1 MAAHLV
7 KGNCKVALGLNTGS
21 GDFISYCK
29 FDARAGRWFTKG
41 AEGDIDITDGFAAV
55 FDFAQIEV
63 GWMMFAAGVA
73 PVYVTQDIALG
84 VPPKP
89 ASGDFKQG
97 FKMNIA
103 LPGAVAGGGAREL
116 SSTAKALIGVI
127 DRLHTEYANA
137 PESAEGKLPVLK
149 MAGTTVV
156 ETKGPNGTTRN
167 YAPNLAIA
175 NWVDR
180 PGTLPKKGAVVAPV
194 AAAAPPATGSTPV
207 APPAPKAA
215 PAAVSMD
222 FG

>member
-1 MAAHLV
+1 M
-7 KGNCKVALGLNTGS
+7 GLGLTM
-21 GDFISYCK
+21 GDGTFTPYVK

-41 AEGDIDITDGFAAV
+41 ADGDIDITDGFTAV
-55 FDFAQIEV
+55 FDFEQIEV

-84 VPPKP
+84 VPQKP
-89 ASGDFKQG
+89 TGDFKQG
-97 FKMNIA
+97 FRMNIA
-103 LPGAVAGGGAREL
+103 LPGSIAGGGAREL

-127 DRLHTEYANA
+127 DRLHTDYSGA
-137 PESAEGKLPVLK
+137 AEKSQGKLPVLK

-175 NWVDR
+175 GWVDR
-180 PGTLPKKGAVVAPV
+180 PGTLPKRGASVVAAP
-194 AAAAPPATGSTPV
+194 AASPPATGSTPV
-207 APPAPKAA
+207 PPPAPKAA
-215 PAAVSMD
+215 PAPAAGANMD

>member
-1 MAAHLV
+1 M
-7 KGNCKVALGLNTGS
+7 GLGLS
-21 GDFISYCK
+21 MGDGNFTPYVK

-41 AEGDIDITDGFAAV
+41 AEGDLDITDGFTAV
-55 FDFAQIEV
+55 FDFQQIEV

-73 PVYVTQDIALG
+73 PVYVTQDIAIG

-103 LPGAVAGGGAREL
+103 LPGSIAGGGAREL

-127 DRLHTEYANA
+127 DRLHTEYSNA
-137 PESAEGKLPVLK
+137 PEKAEGKLPVLK
-149 MAGTTVV
+149 MAGTSVV

-167 YAPNLAIA
+167 YSPNLSIA
-175 NWVDR
+175 AWVDR
-180 PGTLPKKGAVVAPV
+180 PATLPKKGSPV
-194 AAAAPPATGSTPV
+194 AAAAPAPSAAPPATGSTAVP
-207 APPAPKAA
+207 PPAAKPAAA
-215 PAAVSMD
+215 PASMD